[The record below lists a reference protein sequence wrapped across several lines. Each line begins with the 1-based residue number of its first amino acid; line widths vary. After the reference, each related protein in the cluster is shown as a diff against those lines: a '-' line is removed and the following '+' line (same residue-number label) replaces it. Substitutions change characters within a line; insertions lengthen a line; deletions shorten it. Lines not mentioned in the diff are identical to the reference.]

1 MLPRSALE
9 ESPLADLHV
18 LAAELGIDGYR
29 RLRKADLIDRIVG
42 AQGGG
47 DDDGVIEDGVTDEDA
62 GDETE
67 TETEAEAEA
76 EERPAR
82 RRGRRGGRGRSRD
95 ADAEAEVEASA
106 DADDDGDDD
115 EEDDAPAPRRS
126 RGG

>member
-47 DDDGVIEDGVTDEDA
+47 DDDGRIEDGVTDEDA

-76 EERPAR
+76 RPAR

-115 EEDDAPAPRRS
+115 EED
-126 RGG
+126 

>member
-29 RLRKADLIDRIVG
+29 RLRKAELIDRIVG
-42 AQGGG
+42 AQDG
-47 DDDGVIEDGVTDEDA
+47 DDVAEDGVTDEDA
-62 GDETE
+62 GADADAD
-67 TETEAEAEA
+67 AEADEPQADA

-95 ADAEAEVEASA
+95 ADVEAGADADADGDDAEVE
-106 DADDDGDDD
+106 
-115 EEDDAPAPRRS
+115 P
-126 RGG
+126 